1 MLSVSGATQLSSSS
15 SSSSLIAIPQIED
28 EEENEDE
35 EEDLHKLRRFFVYGR
50 PSCIQ
55 RGWWND
61 KRLCTMTD
69 SKNSQNFWWNIPF
82 V

>member
-1 MLSVSGATQLSSSS
+1 MLSVSGATQPS
-15 SSSSLIAIPQIED
+15 SSSSLYSLIELPQIED
-28 EEENEDE
+28 EEENEDDE
-35 EEDLHKLRRFFVYGR
+35 DDLHTLRRFFAYSR
-50 PSCIQ
+50 RSCIA

-61 KRLCTMTD
+61 KRLCTTTD

>member
-1 MLSVSGATQLSSSS
+1 MLGVSGTTQPFSSS
-15 SSSSLIAIPQIED
+15 SSSSLIGIPQIED
-28 EEENEDE
+28 EEENEDDE
-35 EEDLHKLRRFFVYGR
+35 DDLHKLRRFFAYSR
-50 PSCIQ
+50 QSCIA

-61 KRLCTMTD
+61 KRLCTTTD